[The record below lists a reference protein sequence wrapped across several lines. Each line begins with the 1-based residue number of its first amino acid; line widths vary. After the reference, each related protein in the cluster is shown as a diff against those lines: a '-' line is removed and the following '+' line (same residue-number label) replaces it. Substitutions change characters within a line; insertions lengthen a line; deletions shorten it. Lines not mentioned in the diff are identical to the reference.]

1 MRDPRRLY
9 RVRVIPAYH
18 HDRVE
23 CVARNGSPQ
32 AVLIRPAQ
40 LLVHFSAG
48 KQLNLNLDA
57 NLSPVGDSYFCIVQV
72 SMKESRGYG
81 VKRRLR
87 RAAADIED
95 AYKWYESQQPGLA
108 VRSSGAVRRRQG
120 L

>member
-1 MRDPRRLY
+1 
-9 RVRVIPAYH
+9 
-18 HDRVE
+18 
-23 CVARNGSPQ
+23 
-32 AVLIRPAQ
+32 
-40 LLVHFSAG
+40 
-48 KQLNLNLDA
+48 
-57 NLSPVGDSYFCIVQV
+57 
-72 SMKESRGYG
+72 MKESRGYG